1 MLEICT
7 HKSEKNSNMNENL
20 RTNQEQCHARTSNA
34 LQEGER
40 PEANFAIQLFEGKKV
55 RFVWDEEQ
63 EKYYFAV
70 VDIVQVLTESA
81 DYQTARKYWKVLK
94 GRLLKEGN
102 ETVTNCYQLKLPAA
116 DGKNRLTDV
125 ADLEQIFR
133 LIQSIPS
140 KKAEPVK
147 KWLAEVG
154 AQRIDQMI
162 DPELTFQMAVEDYRR
177 QGYSDRWINERM
189 RSIEMRKELT
199 DEWHRSGIHEP
210 KDFAILTNVLTKAWS
225 GMTTGE
231 YKRHKGLTK
240 ENLRDNM
247 TNVELALNNTLT
259 EVATTEI
266 ARQRKTQG
274 MKESRQSAQ
283 AGGQIAK
290 NTRDD
295 LERQLGRTVIS
306 SERASDYIR
315 PIESQDAD
323 ALQLPDEEK

>member
-1 MLEICT
+1 MADKTLI
-7 HKSEKNSNMNENL
+7 KLFDGKQVRIVWNEKE
-20 RTNQEQCHARTSNA
+20 
-34 LQEGER
+34 
-40 PEANFAIQLFEGKKV
+40 
-55 RFVWDEEQ
+55 

-70 VDIVQVLTESA
+70 ADVVQVLTDSEDVKQYIKKMRARDPELNSNWGTICTPVEMLA
-81 DYQTARKYWKVLK
+81 PDGKHRKITASDLK
-94 GRLLKEGN
+94 G
-102 ETVTNCYQLKLPAA
+102 
-116 DGKNRLTDV
+116 
-125 ADLEQIFR
+125 IFR
-133 LIQSIPS
+133 IIQSIPS

-210 KDFAILTNVLTKAWS
+210 KDFAILTNVLTKGWS

-240 ENLRDNM
+240 QNLRDNM
-247 TNVELALNNTLT
+247 TNVELALNTLA

-266 ARQRKTQG
+266 SKERNAQG
-274 MKESRQSAQ
+274 MKESRQAAQ
-283 AGGQIAK
+283 AGDVVGAFVGRECRGAGTMEEGTFSPLTVYYQKAGEPVAMRYYDAAK
-290 NTRDD
+290 KKIITFTTTFKP
-295 LERQLGRTVIS
+295 E
-306 SERASDYIR
+306 
-315 PIESQDAD
+315 
-323 ALQLPDEEK
+323 

>member
-1 MLEICT
+1 MLQ
-7 HKSEKNSNMNENL
+7 MND
-20 RTNQEQCHARTSNA
+20 
-34 LQEGER
+34 
-40 PEANFAIQLFEGKKV
+40 NFAIQLFEGKKV
-55 RFVWDEEQ
+55 RIVWDAEQ
-63 EKYYFAV
+63 EKYYFSV
-70 VDIVQVLTESA
+70 TDIVQVLTDSVNPR
-81 DYQTARKYWKVLK
+81 DYIKKMLRRDPELK
-94 GRLLKEGN
+94 SKWGTICPPVEMLA
-102 ETVTNCYQLKLPAA
+102 P
-116 DGKNRLTDV
+116 DGKRRKTQA
-125 ADLEQIFR
+125 ADLEGIFR
-133 LIQSIPS
+133 IIQSVPS

-199 DEWHRSGIHEP
+199 DEWHRSGIHES

-225 GMTTGE
+225 GMTTSE

-247 TNVELALNNTLT
+247 TNVELALNTLA

-266 ARQRKTQG
+266 ARQRQTQG
-274 MKESRQSAQ
+274 MSESRQAAQ
-283 AGGQIAK
+283 AGGRIAK

-306 SERASDYIR
+306 SERASDYIK
-315 PIESQDAD
+315 PIESKDAEI
-323 ALQLPDEEK
+323 LPLPEEE

>member
-1 MLEICT
+1 
-7 HKSEKNSNMNENL
+7 MNE
-20 RTNQEQCHARTSNA
+20 
-34 LQEGER
+34 
-40 PEANFAIQLFEGKKV
+40 NFAIQLFEGKKV
-55 RFVWDEEQ
+55 RIVWDAEQ
-63 EKYYFAV
+63 EKYYFSVA
-70 VDIVQVLTESA
+70 DIVQVLTDSA
-81 DYQTARKYWKVLK
+81 DVKQYIKRMRARDSELNSKWGTICTPVEMLA
-94 GRLLKEGN
+94 
-102 ETVTNCYQLKLPAA
+102 P
-116 DGKNRLTDV
+116 DGKRRKTQA
-125 ADLEQIFR
+125 ADLEGIFR
-133 LIQSIPS
+133 IIQAIPS

-147 KWLAEVG
+147 QWLAELGSMRV
-154 AQRIDQMI
+154 DQMI

-247 TNVELALNNTLT
+247 TNVELALNTLA

-266 ARQRKTQG
+266 ARQRQTQG
-274 MKESRQSAQ
+274 MSESRQAAQ

-306 SERASDYIR
+306 SERASDYIK
-315 PIESQDAD
+315 PIESKDAKIRP
-323 ALQLPDEEK
+323 LPEKE

>member
-1 MLEICT
+1 
-7 HKSEKNSNMNENL
+7 MND
-20 RTNQEQCHARTSNA
+20 
-34 LQEGER
+34 
-40 PEANFAIQLFEGKKV
+40 NFAIQLFEGKKV
-55 RFVWDEEQ
+55 RIAWDAEQ
-63 EKYYFAV
+63 EKYYFSV
-70 VDIVQVLTESA
+70 TDIVQVLTDSVNPR
-81 DYQTARKYWKVLK
+81 DYIKKMLRRDPELK
-94 GRLLKEGN
+94 SKWGTICPPVEMLA
-102 ETVTNCYQLKLPAA
+102 P
-116 DGKNRLTDV
+116 DGKRRKTQA
-125 ADLEQIFR
+125 ADLEGIFR
-133 LIQSIPS
+133 IIQAIPS

-147 KWLAEVG
+147 QWLAELGSMRV
-154 AQRIDQMI
+154 DQMI

-247 TNVELALNNTLT
+247 TNVELALNTLA

-266 ARQRKTQG
+266 ARQRQTQG
-274 MKESRQSAQ
+274 MRESRQAAQ

-306 SERASDYIR
+306 SERASDYIK
-315 PIESQDAD
+315 PIESKDAEVRP
-323 ALQLPDEEK
+323 LSEEE